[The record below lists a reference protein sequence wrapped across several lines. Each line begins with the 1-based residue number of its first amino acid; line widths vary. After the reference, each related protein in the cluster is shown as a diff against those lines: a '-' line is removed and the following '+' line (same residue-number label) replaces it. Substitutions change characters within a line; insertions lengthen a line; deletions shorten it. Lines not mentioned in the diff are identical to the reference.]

1 MSEDDDADGSA
12 DFYFYYYLCMIAAF
26 WRLSFS
32 LSEKLRKKPAPSG
45 GNVHG
50 FCGCAGIA
58 TLGTA
63 DGVLD
68 DVYPHEI

>member
-1 MSEDDDADGSA
+1 MSEYDDADDSA
-12 DFYFYYYLCMIAAF
+12 ALHFCYYLCMIAAF

-58 TLGTA
+58 TLGMA

-68 DVYPHEI
+68 DVYPHAI